1 MILRDYHVHT
11 HLCDGNSTPE
21 ETVLSAIE
29 KGIATLGFSGHN
41 TLGDEDWC
49 MSPEAVA
56 EYKEEIQRL
65 KEKYKDKIEI
75 LCGIEQD
82 YYSPSAL
89 GYDYIIGSVHCLKV
103 SDNSLAPLDDTAQ
116 KLKDAVDKYFDGDA
130 LSLAEEYFRT
140 VADVKNKTGAL
151 IVGHF
156 DLIEKFS
163 DTAPLFD
170 TSHPR
175 YIKAAEEAIDRLI
188 AEGAIFEVNTG
199 AMVRGYRQV
208 PYPSQPLLSMMQKK
222 GADVILTSDCHDA
235 KNLCFAFDE
244 ALELIKNCG
253 FKRVAYLTQGQ
264 VKFEKI

>member
-11 HLCDGNSTPE
+11 HLCDGKSTPE
-21 ETVLSAIE
+21 ETVISAIE
-29 KGIATLGFSGHN
+29 KGLVTLGFSGHN
-41 TLGDEDWC
+41 TLEGEDWC
-49 MSPEAVA
+49 MSPEGVT
-56 EYKEEIQRL
+56 EYRNEIQRL

-82 YYSPSAL
+82 YYSPAAT

-103 SDNSLAPLDDTAQ
+103 ADNTLAPLDDTAE
-116 KLKDAVDKYFDGDA
+116 KLKYAVDRYFGGDA

-140 VADVKNKTGAL
+140 VADVINKTGAT

-163 DTAPLFD
+163 DTNPVFD

-175 YIKAAEEAIDRLI
+175 YVKAAEDAIDALI
-188 AEGAIFEVNTG
+188 SQGTIFEVNTG
-199 AMVRGYRQV
+199 AMVRGYRSL
-208 PYPSQPLLSMMQKK
+208 PYPAKPLLCMMQKK

-235 KNLCFAFDE
+235 KNLCFAFDK
-244 ALELIKNCG
+244 ALEIVRECG
-253 FKRVAYLTQGQ
+253 FTRIAYLTKEQIE
-264 VKFEKI
+264 FTEI

>member
-11 HLCDGNSTPE
+11 HLCDGSSTPE

-29 KGIATLGFSGHN
+29 KGLATLGFSGHN
-41 TLGDEDWC
+41 TLENEDWC
-49 MSPEAVA
+49 MSPEGIT
-56 EYKEEIQRL
+56 EYKKEIRRL
-65 KEKYKDKIEI
+65 KEKYRDKIEI

-103 SDNSLAPLDDTAQ
+103 SEGLASLDDTAE
-116 KLKDAVDKYFDGDA
+116 KLRYAVDKYFGGDS

-140 VADVKNKTGAL
+140 VADVKTKTGAL

-163 DTAPLFD
+163 DTDPLFD

-175 YIKAAEEAIDRLI
+175 YIKAAEEAIDRLV

-208 PYPSQPLLSMMQKK
+208 PYPASPLLGMMQKK

-235 KNLCFAFDE
+235 KNLCFAFDK
-244 ALELIKNCG
+244 ALELIKGCG
-253 FKRVAYLTQGQ
+253 FCRLAYISQGE
-264 VKFEKI
+264 VKYTKI